1 MIRLGAGLWQ
11 GGDSTHWVPR
21 AAPATRCV
29 LGAVPMF
36 GALPQRWHSPSAAG
50 FGQVGSGVSVLAQ
63 GAAPGLVPWR
73 LCPEGPGALQ
83 PKPPELSGV
92 RHVGTGAWISC
103 CSDGSPRSEVL
114 PASLGQQWGRVC
126 AVTPL
131 QGVTLTWGPRGCQT
145 PQFFSPCAFVLPSAL
160 SVAAVPEQF
169 PL

>member
-63 GAAPGLVPWR
+63 GAAPGLVPRR
-73 LCPEGPGALQ
+73 LCPEDPGLCSPSLLSCLGSGMWAQGLGFLAALMV
-83 PKPPELSGV
+83 PPYPRCCLHPWGSSGV
-92 RHVGTGAWISC
+92 V
-103 CSDGSPRSEVL
+103 
-114 PASLGQQWGRVC
+114 
-126 AVTPL
+126 
-131 QGVTLTWGPRGCQT
+131 
-145 PQFFSPCAFVLPSAL
+145 FVL
-160 SVAAVPEQF
+160 
-169 PL
+169 